1 MSVLD
6 YVYVCMYTPLTDCFA
21 LSLEEIEDRFWTR
34 ADDYKLYSRKNED
47 VESLLGKHS
56 AIEVVHRTTYLT
68 KTRQAARQFEVAHDA
83 MEKSGL
89 LKRARG
95 RFDGRG
101 ESKRQRAVAGD
112 Q

>member
-1 MSVLD
+1 MLK
-6 YVYVCMYTPLTDCFA
+6 YVYVCMYSTNPLTICFA
-21 LSLEEIEDRFWTR
+21 LSIEEIEDRFWTR
-34 ADDYKLYSRKNED
+34 ADDYRLYSRRNED

-68 KTRQAARQFEVAHDA
+68 KTRQAARQFEVTHDA
-83 MEKSGL
+83 MERSGL

-95 RFDGRG
+95 RFGGRG
-101 ESKRQRAVAGD
+101 ESKRQRAVDGD

>member
-1 MSVLD
+1 MLM
-6 YVYVCMYTPLTDCFA
+6 YVSMYVCTHPLTVCFA

-47 VESLLGKHS
+47 VESLLGRHS
-56 AIEVVHRTTYLT
+56 ATEMVHRTTYLT
-68 KTRQAARQFEVAHDA
+68 KTRQAAKQFEVTHDA
-83 MEKSGL
+83 MERSGL

-95 RFDGRG
+95 RFGGR
-101 ESKRQRAVAGD
+101 ESKRQRVVGGD